1 MTTQEIA
8 TRLVELCRLGEYET
22 AQKELYADDAVSIEP
37 EGNPMSGKVEG
48 LEAIITKG
56 QHFMA
61 MVEEIHGG
69 TVSDPVIAGNVFSV
83 AAVLDATYKG
93 RGRMLMEEICVY
105 KVKDGKVVQEQ
116 FIY

>member
-8 TRLVELCRLGEYET
+8 TRLVELCRMGQYET
-22 AQKELYADDAVSIEP
+22 AQRELFADDAVSIEP

-48 LEAIITKG
+48 LEGIVTKG
-56 QHFMA
+56 HHFMA

-105 KVKDGKVVQEQ
+105 KVKDGKIAQEQ
-116 FIY
+116 FVY